1 VLLGHRR
8 LHAQAKPLELLPVG
22 HLDPP
27 HPSIGTAYVLA
38 R

>member
-22 HLDPP
+22 HIDTPP
-27 HPSIGTAYVLA
+27 PSIGIAYVLT